1 MDNKI
6 YSDLN
11 NLEDNLWWFRV
22 RREIVVDI
30 IENINN
36 HNNFNLLDIGCGN
49 GHLLKDASQY
59 VKSAVGIE
67 KFDYSKP
74 KFNNILNIDIFD
86 NNFDNNSF
94 DIITFLDVMEHI
106 EDENKFL
113 QEVKRLIKPN
123 GTIIITV
130 PACKWL
136 FSKLDV
142 ACHHYRRY
150 SSKTLREVLE
160 YNGFEI
166 KKLSYMNFFL
176 FPIFAAVRIKEK
188 IFDVKNFSYG
198 TSRLANTILYHVF
211 GSEKALLK
219 KVNLPFGS
227 SLLAICKIK

>member
-1 MDNKI
+1 
-6 YSDLN
+6 
-11 NLEDNLWWFRV
+11 
-22 RREIVVDI
+22 
-30 IENINN
+30 
-36 HNNFNLLDIGCGN
+36 LDIGCGN

-59 VKSAVGIE
+59 VQEAVGIE
-67 KFDYSKP
+67 KFDYP
-74 KFNNILNIDIFD
+74 KTEFDNILNIDIFD
-86 NNFDNNSF
+86 NNFNNNSF

-113 QEVKRLIKPN
+113 QEVKRLIKPD

-136 FSKLDV
+136 FSKVDI

-150 SSKTLREVLE
+150 SSRTLREVLE
-160 YNGFEI
+160 YNGLEI

-227 SLLAICKIK
+227 SLLAICKIKQ